1 MRKYSL
7 VCCLLLLLLCSSVFA
22 AEKENIR
29 WYSLFEAEG
38 YELSLDTSNFISNLE
53 KLDSKGTYEVNYWI
67 RYQKSESPEKID
79 QNISNQINLISGS
92 SRHRI
97 ITIRVTSPE
106 GTHSKENTT
115 GWERI
120 LPGSFESK
128 LLQAV
133 LEYDK
138 TRVALKKEQEEKELV
153 KPSR

>member
-1 MRKYSL
+1 MRKYIL
-7 VCCLLLLLLCSSVFA
+7 ACCFLLLSCSSIFA

-29 WYSLFEAEG
+29 WYPLFETDG

-53 KLDSKGTYEVNYWI
+53 KLDSKGTYEVNYWV
-67 RYQKSESPEKID
+67 RYQKLESPEKID

-106 GTHSKENTT
+106 GTHSKESAT
-115 GWERI
+115 GWERL

-128 LLQAV
+128 LLQSV
-133 LEYDK
+133 LDYDK
-138 TRVALKKEQEEKELV
+138 TRVALKQEHEEKEGA